1 MRKTKKAWSSKI
13 IISSLLLFIIGLE
26 PFVPQI
32 QAILPNDI
40 GMIVAVVLPIVIML
54 ARIFAD
60 NEKIVIKLKKPL
72 N

>member
-1 MRKTKKAWSSKI
+1 MKTKKFWSSKI

-60 NEKIVIKLKKPL
+60 NEKIVIK
-72 N
+72 

>member
-60 NEKIVIKLKKPL
+60 NEKIVIK
-72 N
+72 

>member
-1 MRKTKKAWSSKI
+1 MKKTKKVWSSKI

-60 NEKIVIKLKKPL
+60 NETIVIK
-72 N
+72 